1 MLGLPLQTELNS
13 PMSKKRLLSK
23 MLCTTKQRN
32 TFNSDIQSIQVVNEI
47 SPHTVAISEG
57 KTVKAIFIIEVILKN
72 YEPSIHTIEL
82 LFDLISRNIVLVLH
96 FDEYERLV
104 VKNKKIFFNDWSKL
118 GYSLSMEGLN
128 LDDVWSGFVSKIG
141 NVDIREGET
150 LDAAVDRKI
159 RNEEIV
165 KQIEVLKKKMN
176 SIKTQAMKYDIYNE
190 ILKLKEQ
197 QEG

>member
-1 MLGLPLQTELNS
+1 
-13 PMSKKRLLSK
+13 

>member
-47 SPHTVAISEG
+47 SSHTVAISEG
-57 KTVKAIFIIEVILKN
+57 KVVKAIFIIEVILKN

-82 LFDLISRNIVLVLH
+82 LFELISRNIVLVLH

>member
-1 MLGLPLQTELNS
+1 MLGLPLQTELNG
-13 PMSKKRLLSK
+13 PIPKKGLLSK

-32 TFNSDIQSIQVVNEI
+32 TFNSDIQSIQVVNEL

-57 KTVKAIFIIEVILKN
+57 KTIKAIFIIEVILKN

>member
-1 MLGLPLQTELNS
+1 MLGLPLQTELNE